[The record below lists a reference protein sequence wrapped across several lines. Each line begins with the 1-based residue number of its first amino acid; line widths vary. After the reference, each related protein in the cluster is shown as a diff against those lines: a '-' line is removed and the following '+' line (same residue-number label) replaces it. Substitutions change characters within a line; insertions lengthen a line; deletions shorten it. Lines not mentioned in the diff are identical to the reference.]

1 MLDSHSSLGIA
12 QTIFYAP
19 IVPLVIFLMIRNGK
33 IRPRMAWYPLIPFSL
48 MRLVGGIITILAE
61 KKKDNIGL
69 FIAALVLLNVGVV
82 PLIIADLGLTRIILM
97 DNYSHNPNSAKIAK
111 VLRIAFTAAA
121 ILLAAGGGLSSTN
134 RSISKILSL
143 VGYVLFAVVL
153 ATLIAMQVYFFQ
165 KKSTLLPASQ
175 KVLSGALLASP
186 FLALRTVY
194 GLIETSQSGHVGTT
208 WSPLQGSAVAFA
220 LMALLPE
227 YVVISTWI
235 FVGLGIPPDRG
246 VPVQRAADD
255 ADKV

>member
-1 MLDSHSSLGIA
+1 
-12 QTIFYAP
+12 
-19 IVPLVIFLMIRNGK
+19 
-33 IRPRMAWYPLIPFSL
+33 
-48 MRLVGGIITILAE
+48 
-61 KKKDNIGL
+61 
-69 FIAALVLLNVGVV
+69 
-82 PLIIADLGLTRIILM
+82 M
-97 DNYSHNPNSAKIAK
+97 DNYSHNPNSAKVAK
-111 VLRIAFTAAA
+111 LLRIAFTAAA

-153 ATLIAMQVYFFQ
+153 ATLIAMQFYFLK

-175 KVLSGALLASP
+175 KVLSGALLSSP

-194 GLIETSQSGHVGTT
+194 GLIETSQSGHVGTI

-227 YVVISTWI
+227 YIVISTWI

-246 VPVQRAADD
+246 VPVQRVADD